1 MVNKMRPAVVAC
13 ALFLSGCATAA
24 LPLAGL
30 GSGIRQELQIKSL
43 QEQINENN
51 QIIEFLLNLH
61 PELEKDP
68 NNQSDSE

>member
-1 MVNKMRPAVVAC
+1 MRLAVVAC

-43 QEQINENN
+43 QDQIDENN
-51 QIIEFLLNLH
+51 QIIEYLLDYHL
-61 PELEKDP
+61 ELQQEPQD
-68 NNQSDSE
+68 

>member
-1 MVNKMRPAVVAC
+1 MVNKMRLAVVAC

-43 QEQINENN
+43 QDQIDENN
-51 QIIEFLLNLH
+51 QIIEYLLDYHL
-61 PELEKDP
+61 ELQQEPQD
-68 NNQSDSE
+68 